1 MLRVGRNR
9 ARHTRMPKG
18 WAPAK
23 SGAIYFRPTNAEDR
37 AIVKTITGG
46 PLSLKLGA
54 DEDEAHRGEPWRRV
68 LAARAPEVASKPG
81 TVAELVERAKRS
93 YLPRIQNLETRAWR
107 ARHVEALGKVF
118 GARRYAKN
126 VYDATKAPPG
136 TFLLSIDV
144 QRHLDEHAA
153 TRHAAANRE
162 AKTWGLVFAE
172 ARRRWGLT
180 EYNPCAGLAFNPEP
194 PRDVLPRDRD
204 IFRVYRRL
212 DPPARFMV
220 AVIRY
225 YGRRRGEILGLTLS
239 SAQEDGLHFT
249 RGKRR
254 REIVIRWDR
263 RLERAWARL
272 MVWRAAKV
280 RGGKVQTTAALVNR
294 RGRRFSVTAFASA
307 WRRAQE
313 RAGVRG
319 NFTFH
324 DIRASSASAAGSV
337 AEAQMLLAHDEQ
349 RTTQAVYR
357 RGAHVVDL
365 ADSRNDSRN
374 SRKGR
379 S

>member
-1 MLRVGRNR
+1 MEGE
-9 ARHTRMPKG
+9 ARRG
-18 WAPAK
+18 AGAPFRLEAYAK
-23 SGAIYFRPTNAEDR
+23 SVHDA
-37 AIVKTITGG
+37 
-46 PLSLKLGA
+46 
-54 DEDEAHRGEPWRRV
+54 
-68 LAARAPEVASKPG
+68 
-81 TVAELVERAKRS
+81 
-93 YLPRIQNLETRAWR
+93 TRA
-107 ARHVEALGKVF
+107 A
-118 GARRYAKN
+118 
-126 VYDATKAPPG
+126 PG
-136 TFLLSIDV
+136 TFLMSMDV
-144 QRHLDEHAA
+144 QRHLDEHAG
-153 TRHAAANRE
+153 TRPAAANRE

-194 PRDVLPRDRD
+194 PRDVLPGDRD

-220 AVIRY
+220 ALIRY

-239 SAQEDGLHFT
+239 SAQADGLHFT

-254 REIVIRWDR
+254 REIIVRWDR
-263 RLERAWARL
+263 RLARAWDRL

-294 RGRRFSVTAFASA
+294 HGRRLSVTAFASA

-319 NFTFH
+319 TFTFH

-337 AEAQMLLAHDEQ
+337 AEAQLLLAHDEQ

-357 RGAHVVDL
+357 RGAHIIDL

-374 SRKGR
+374 SRKGGG
-379 S
+379 